1 MYRAKSEVVIWPRFR
16 YHIALAPLSSPL
28 LFLPPD
34 DRQPLALSPM
44 SSPSSSSSSPFLEEC
59 SSPLGDTIMHSGVG
73 PVIIAAAVLG
83 ICLLYRKGAQK
94 RQRFARSPLSHRL
107 SFPWQGHANHGRM
120 VSAHQES
127 ILNIV
132 ALPPSAVAPFDRL
145 TSPLKGKKERWDR
158 CRRRRRRTRNQADLL
173 PRS

>member
-1 MYRAKSEVVIWPRFR
+1 MIWPRFR
-16 YHIALAPLSSPL
+16 YHIALAPPSAL

-44 SSPSSSSSSPFLEEC
+44 SSPSSSSSPFLEEC

-94 RQRFARSPLSHRL
+94 RQRFARSLPHHPSSLVSVAR
-107 SFPWQGHANHGRM
+107 SCESWANGFRPSGIHSEYCR
-120 VSAHQES
+120 
-127 ILNIV
+127 
-132 ALPPSAVAPFDRL
+132 PPSLRRCFVPPFDRL

-158 CRRRRRRTRNQADLL
+158 RRRRRRNHADLL